1 MYLQYIQDKYL
12 TIYLSLYIYI
22 CIFIFLFMQRTAYRI
37 DSSDCACKVFVGT
50 NGIFACARH
59 PEAVRTFLRPVL
71 PWLPGAQ
78 SHPSCGGHI
87 SSFVPVAAGCLT
99 NLATCSADHGLPAG
113 WTKSSTTTNAWRHA
127 ASEESLW
134 RRLAII
140 GLGVTC
146 MPCFV
151 LIAGKELVAG
161 WQASTTT
168 LTVHYWGDTKFN
180 FEPLPIEP
188 TRAGQLLI
196 SKLM

>member
-1 MYLQYIQDKYL
+1 MYVFTVYIL
-12 TIYLSLYIYI
+12 IYLFIYL
-22 CIFIFLFMQRTAYRI
+22 FIYLCKGLPIELILLIVHVTKRC
-37 DSSDCACKVFVGT
+37 SKVFVGT

-127 ASEESLW
+127 ASLW

-140 GLGVTC
+140 GLGWHAC
-146 MPCFV
+146 
-151 LIAGKELVAG
+151 LAL
-161 WQASTTT
+161 S
-168 LTVHYWGDTKFN
+168 
-180 FEPLPIEP
+180 
-188 TRAGQLLI
+188 
-196 SKLM
+196 